1 MGLRCFVAIELPAAL
16 KETIGELTRG
26 LRASCRNVKWVP
38 PGNLH
43 LTLKFLGDTEE
54 SLIPEIR
61 EKLREAASS
70 HQPFSIAFRGA
81 GAFPDLR
88 RPRVVWA
95 GVQDSQAVVYL
106 QQDVEKALSS
116 LGFAP
121 EVRPFSP
128 HLTLGRVKSPGH
140 TGLLKRGIE
149 ALGDAEFGSA
159 RVGSISLM
167 KSDLKPSG
175 AEYERLFEAA
185 LGG

>member
-1 MGLRCFVAIELPAAL
+1 MGLRCFVAIELPDEL
-16 KETIGELTRG
+16 RETIGELTRG
-26 LRASCRNVKWVP
+26 LRASCGNVKWVP
-38 PGNLH
+38 PKNLH

-61 EKLREAASS
+61 EKLHEAASS

-95 GVQDSQAVVYL
+95 GAEDSHALVSL
-106 QQDVEKALSS
+106 QRDVEKALSS

-121 EVRPFSP
+121 EGRPYSP

-140 TGLLKRGIE
+140 TALLKREIE
-149 ALGDAEFGSA
+149 ALKDTGFGLVEVA
-159 RVGSISLM
+159 GISLM
-167 KSDLKPSG
+167 KSELKPSG
-175 AEYERLFEAA
+175 AEHERLFMAV